1 MKIEL
6 NVVARYKC
14 DKEHCSNNLN
24 QMYKRKMYG
33 TYIFFIGGGYPERS
47 EKIKRL
53 KPSYFESVA

>member
-14 DKEHCSNNLN
+14 DKEHCSNNSN

-33 TYIFFIGGGYPERS
+33 TYFLLVVGIQKDQR
-47 EKIKRL
+47 K
-53 KPSYFESVA
+53 